1 MVRRNPA
8 FRIATGGLTVAVLL
22 CLVGAISLLN
32 FTPPAE
38 VAGDPRSS
46 ASTAALQVAT
56 TGEVSHL
63 LDEHPQ
69 NLVPDPLD
77 HQPLTGSTD
86 NPQPPASLDDDRP
99 GPWRPRPEEDIPQY
113 VELPPP
119 PLSELDPQTDTST
132 TPAHPL
138 PAPGADL
145 ESELATLKGLV
156 SELTR
161 TQLEAQLAEIRH
173 AEQLLSTHQT
183 NRMIEALQRDVDE
196 LKAQRIVV
204 APSPAPPSEA
214 MASDPV
220 SPPAT
225 RPDEAPLEAIGV
237 SPEPIAPPIADVAP
251 LVTTDVHSEAAS
263 ARVRFTASPDV
274 AGRYDVDADAAPL
287 YEFLSK
293 IGPVAGWNLVSGPE
307 MQGTVTCR
315 WKGVELQQALVQLL
329 KVHGWQIREEGDFA
343 IVEPLPR
350 PASASQSEEQSTSLI
365 TRARAPESSAQRPS
379 HHGPENF
386 TPPTLVPRDTETSQ
400 PPLRTESRQVSY
412 GSDGSAAPRR
422 GRIVMTDYP
431 ELLALETQ
439 LDSPRTEAPQTVEI
453 EATILEIRQAAERP
467 RGVFR
472 QALSVAGHG
481 PCPLCGVVH
490 NGPVGQVGHSC
501 EGWLELEDGT
511 QAGVCPMTPDVITAT
526 LQKHSNTTVTATP
539 RVQVLSRQLAEIALT
554 AQPGFRRHL
563 VRGTPATVEVQP
575 LPGVQISLRPTV
587 GEDGLIRLDLRPSS
601 GTSEEFSTSLN
612 VPRNSCVV
620 LGGLDFVREPE
631 TPRAAPADSTDLYEV
646 VVLIQVRPLENN
658 RFSPTETPATRP
670 PRIAGPSSLVEPPR

>member
-46 ASTAALQVAT
+46 SSTAALQVASA
-56 TGEVSHL
+56 GEVSHL
-63 LDEHPQ
+63 LDEHPHKP
-69 NLVPDPLD
+69 VPEPLD
-77 HQPLTGSTD
+77 QHPLTESAY
-86 NPQPPASLDDDRP
+86 NPQSPASLDDDRP

-119 PLSELDPQTDTST
+119 PESEPDPQTDTST
-132 TPAHPL
+132 TPAQPV

-204 APSPAPPSEA
+204 ASTPEPPSEA

-225 RPDEAPLEAIGV
+225 RPDEGPLEDIGV
-237 SPEPIAPPIADVAP
+237 LPEPTAPPIADVAP
-251 LVTTDVHSEAAS
+251 LVTAAVPREPAS

-287 YEFLSK
+287 HEFLTK
-293 IGPVAGWNLVSGPE
+293 LGPVAGWNLVCGPE

-343 IVEPLPR
+343 IVESLPR
-350 PASASQSEEQSTSLI
+350 PASASQSEEHATSPI
-365 TRARAPESSAQRPS
+365 TLDLSPESSAQRPS

-386 TPPTLVPRDTETSQ
+386 TLHTQAPRDTETSQ

-412 GSDGSAAPRR
+412 GSGGRAAPRR

-431 ELLALETQ
+431 ELLAVEPQ
-439 LDSPRTEAPQTVEI
+439 LNSPQTEAPQSVEI
-453 EATILEIRQAAERP
+453 EATIREIRQAAERP

-490 NGPVGQVGHSC
+490 DGPVGKVGHSC

-511 QAGVCPMTPDVITAT
+511 QVGVCPMTPDVITAT
-526 LQKHSNTTVTATP
+526 LQKHATTTVTATP
-539 RVQVLSRQLAEIALT
+539 RVHILSQQMAEIALT
-554 AQPGFRRHL
+554 AQLGFRRHL
-563 VRGTPATVEVQP
+563 VRGTPATVDAQP

-587 GEDGLIRLDLRPSS
+587 GENGLIRLDLRPSS
-601 GTSEEFSTSLN
+601 GAAEGFSASLN
-612 VPRNSCVV
+612 VPQNSCVV

-631 TPRAAPADSTDLYEV
+631 TPPADPADSTDLYEV
-646 VVLIQVRPLENN
+646 VVLIQVRPLENS

-670 PRIAGPSSLVEPPR
+670 PRIAAPSSLVEPPR